1 MNTTI
6 RDQTAKSDPII
17 ETAAHDDIVDAAS
30 VYQAAA
36 EALSDQL
43 RARNPWADHTAR
55 TDDLKQAIRVL
66 STLRASD
73 TDSVIVARAGS
84 EVVGLAAV
92 QIQLPHA
99 HIAFFFV
106 HPDVQNQGV
115 GRRLLKR
122 LRELIDASGATA
134 TTLASSRD
142 PKAWQRYLRFG
153 LYPGPP
159 QLPFR
164 AVKPVFPSEPP
175 ERSGY
180 VVRPVAPGDVDRV
193 ANLDRVV
200 RGADRRE
207 RIRQWLAEGSEG
219 VIVTDTHGEV
229 AGYALVTVRES
240 HGQIGPVVARS
251 TDEFPFLLDLIL
263 HHAGTLPDPRSR
275 PWRIDFSARNHLAI
289 GPLLEAGF
297 SAENLVN
304 WFESAPVGQWDRS
317 VFRDEDEL

>member
-6 RDQTAKSDPII
+6 RDQTATSSPVI
-17 ETAAHDDIVDAAS
+17 ETAVHADIVEAAS

-43 RARNPWADHTAR
+43 RARNPWTDHTAR

-66 STLRASD
+66 STLRAND
-73 TDSVIVARAGS
+73 PDSVIVARSGG
-84 EVVGLAAV
+84 EVVGMAAL
-92 QIQLPHA
+92 QIQPPHA

-115 GRRLLKR
+115 GRRLLER
-122 LRELIDASGATA
+122 LREVIDASGATV

-153 LYPGPP
+153 LHPGHPK
-159 QLPFR
+159 LPFR
-164 AVKPVFPSEPP
+164 AVKPVFPPHPP
-175 ERSGY
+175 EQAGY
-180 VVRPVAPGDVDRV
+180 AVRPFAPDDVDRV
-193 ANLDRVV
+193 AALDRVV
-200 RGADRRE
+200 RGADRRG
-207 RIRQWLAEGSEG
+207 RIGQWFAQGSEG
-219 VIVTDTHGEV
+219 VIVTDRVGGV
-229 AGYALVTVRES
+229 VGYGLATVRGS
-240 HGQIGPVVARS
+240 HGQIGPVVVRS

-275 PWRIDFSARNHLAI
+275 PWRIDFSARNHLAV
-289 GPLLEAGF
+289 GPLLTAGF

>member
-1 MNTTI
+1 MKTTI
-6 RDQTAKSDPII
+6 RDHAAATPVI
-17 ETAAHDDIVDAAS
+17 ETAAHDDIVDAAA

-43 RARNPWADHTAR
+43 RARNPWTDHTAR
-55 TDDLKQAIRVL
+55 TEDLKQAIRVL
-66 STLRASD
+66 STLRAND
-73 TDSVIVARAGS
+73 AESVIVARAGG

-92 QIQLPHA
+92 QIQPPHA

-106 HPDVQNQGV
+106 HPDLQNRGV
-115 GRRLLKR
+115 GRRLLER
-122 LRELIDASGATA
+122 LREVIDASGATV

-153 LYPGPP
+153 LHPGPP

-164 AVKPVFPSEPP
+164 AVTPVFPSEAP
-175 ERSGY
+175 ERVGY
-180 VVRPVAPGDVDRV
+180 VAHPFVPADIDRI
-193 ANLDRVV
+193 AALDLLV
-200 RGADRRE
+200 RGADRRD
-207 RIRQWLAEGSEG
+207 RIGQWLAEGSEG
-219 VIVTDTHGEV
+219 VIATDSVGEV
-229 AGYALVTVRES
+229 AGYALATVRES
-240 HGQIGPVVARS
+240 HGQIGPVIARS

-263 HHAGTLPDPRSR
+263 HRAGTLPDSRNR

-289 GPLLEAGF
+289 GPLLAAGF

-304 WFESAPVGQWDRS
+304 WFESAPVGQWDRV